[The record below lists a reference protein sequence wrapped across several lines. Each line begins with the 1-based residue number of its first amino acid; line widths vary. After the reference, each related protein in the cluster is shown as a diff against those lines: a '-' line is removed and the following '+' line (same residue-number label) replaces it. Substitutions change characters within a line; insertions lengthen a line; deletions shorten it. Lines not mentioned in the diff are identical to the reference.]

1 MALDKKAAFYT
12 LGCKVNQYE
21 TESIKKQFLDRGYLE
36 TEFDSAA
43 DVYVIN
49 SCTVTNLA
57 DRKTRNM
64 LRRAKSLNP
73 ESIVV
78 ATGCY
83 AQTNAEDIA
92 KISEVDYIIG
102 NSDKIK
108 IAEIVDT
115 KKSEKISV
123 GNIFEE
129 NRYQEY
135 EFTTLRE
142 MSRAY
147 IKIQDGCDNFCSY
160 CKIPFA
166 RGKKRSRNPEN
177 ILQEVKKLVQEGY
190 KEVILIG
197 INLGAYGEEFEKKIT
212 LENIVDMVS
221 RENGIERVRIGSIYP
236 DKISREL
243 IELIKTRA
251 NVMPHLHLSLQAG
264 SDKILKAMGRNYSS
278 ADVKSVVEKIRENIP
293 EIEFTCDIITGFP
306 GEGEV
311 EFQEG
316 VELIKQINFSGMHIF
331 QYSDRENTK
340 ASMFKNKVEPKIKK
354 LRAEILEKEAE
365 RAGNEIR
372 AGYVGK
378 IMKVLIE
385 EEQNGV
391 HYGYS
396 ENYLR
401 VKVENVKA
409 KIGEIIEVYINK
421 SEKGMLIGEK
431 KSI

>member
-1 MALDKKAAFYT
+1 MALNKKAAFYT

-212 LENIVDMVS
+212 LENIVRRRLPNIDIDFVDDKRIIKANDLNIVHGHEFASSIMSPVNIARGLYLRAKS
-221 RENGIERVRIGSIYP
+221 NAVCGHHHRSSEHTEMNIEG
-236 DKISREL
+236 KIVTTWSVGCLSEL
-243 IELIKTRA
+243 HPQYMPINSWNHGFLIVELHQNK
-251 NVMPHLHLSLQAG
+251 
-264 SDKILKAMGRNYSS
+264 K
-278 ADVKSVVEKIRENIP
+278 
-293 EIEFTCDIITGFP
+293 EFT
-306 GEGEV
+306 V
-311 EFQEG
+311 HN
-316 VELIKQINFSGMHIF
+316 KRIF
-331 QYSDRENTK
+331 K
-340 ASMFKNKVEPKIKK
+340 
-354 LRAEILEKEAE
+354 
-365 RAGNEIR
+365 G
-372 AGYVGK
+372 
-378 IMKVLIE
+378 KVL
-385 EEQNGV
+385 
-391 HYGYS
+391 
-396 ENYLR
+396 
-401 VKVENVKA
+401 
-409 KIGEIIEVYINK
+409 
-421 SEKGMLIGEK
+421 
-431 KSI
+431 

>member
-1 MALDKKAAFYT
+1 MDLDRKAAFYT

-21 TESIKKQFLDRGYLE
+21 TESIKKQFLDRGYTE
-36 TEFDSAA
+36 TEFEGAA

-64 LRRAKSLNP
+64 LRRAKTLNP

-92 KISEVDYIIG
+92 RIPEVDYIIG
-102 NSDKIK
+102 NSDKRR
-108 IAEIVDT
+108 IAEIVDS
-115 KKSEKISV
+115 KKAEKISV
-123 GNIFEE
+123 TNIFEE
-129 NRYQEY
+129 KEYQEY

-166 RGKKRSRNPEN
+166 RGKKRSREPEN
-177 ILQEVKKLVQEGY
+177 IIKEVRKLVEEGY

-197 INLGAYGEEFEKKIT
+197 INLGAYGEDFKEKIT
-212 LENIVDMVS
+212 FENIVDMVS

-236 DKISREL
+236 DKISSEL
-243 IELIKTRA
+243 IELMKNRD
-251 NVMPHLHLSLQAG
+251 NVMPHLHLSLQSG
-264 SDKILKAMGRNYSS
+264 SNKILQAMGRKYSS
-278 ADVKSVVEKIRENIP
+278 FDVKNVVAEIRNNIKNV
-293 EIEFTCDIITGFP
+293 EFTCDIITGFP
-306 GEGEV
+306 GEGEE

-316 VELIKQINFSGMHIF
+316 LELINEIKFSNMHIF

-340 ASMFKNKVEPKIKK
+340 ASMLNNKVEPKIKK
-354 LRAEILEKEAE
+354 ARSEILEQAGE
-365 RAGNEIR
+365 RAGSEIR
-372 AGYVGK
+372 AGYIGK
-378 IMKVLIE
+378 KLKVLIE
-385 EEQNGV
+385 EEENGFY
-391 HYGYS
+391 YGYS

-401 VKVENVKA
+401 VKAEIESAV
-409 KIGEIIEVYINK
+409 IGEIVELYINK
-421 SEKGMLIGEK
+421 SEKGMLIGGK
-431 KSI
+431 KSL